1 MFTGLIR
8 EIGRLR
14 GMAPR
19 RGVVRLD
26 IEAPV
31 TARRAAVGDSIA
43 VNGICLTVTSR
54 SDRGFSVEAAAE
66 TSRLTTLRHW
76 RRGDRLHLEPALR
89 AGDPL
94 DGHLVQGHV
103 DGTGTVKAVR
113 KAGGS
118 LLVTVAVPAE
128 LAANLTP
135 KGSVAVDGVSLT
147 VDQGPFVRDFTVNLI
162 PHTLAA
168 TTFAEVRTGRRVNL
182 EMDVLVKAARGA
194 DGVTLPG
201 LGTDPAGAPQK
212 KTSWT
217 MDRLLAKGFGRR
229 RSQRNG

>member
-19 RGVVRLD
+19 GGVVRLD

-31 TARRAAVGDSIA
+31 TAPRAGVGDSIA
-43 VNGICLTVTSR
+43 VNGICLTVISSSGR
-54 SDRGFSVEAAAE
+54 VFSVEAASE
-66 TSRLTTLRHW
+66 TKRLTTLRNW

-94 DGHLVQGHV
+94 DGHMVQGHV
-103 DGTGTVKAVR
+103 DGIGTVKAV
-113 KAGGS
+113 KNAGGS
-118 LLVTVAVPAE
+118 LLVTVDLPQE
-128 LAANLTP
+128 LAVYLTP

-147 VDQGPFVRDFTVNLI
+147 VDEGPFDRGFTVNLI
-162 PHTLAA
+162 SHTLAA
-168 TTFAEVRTGRRVNL
+168 TTFKDVRTGRKVNL
-182 EMDVLVKAARGA
+182 EMDVLVKAARAG
-194 DGVTLPG
+194 GVSLPQVG
-201 LGTDPAGAPQK
+201 QDPARDKQK
-212 KTSWT
+212 KTAWT

-229 RSQRNG
+229 RSRRNG

>member
-8 EIGRLR
+8 EVGRLR

-26 IEAPV
+26 IEAPA
-31 TARRAAVGDSIA
+31 TAARAAVGDSIA
-43 VNGICLTVTSR
+43 VNGICLTVTSCSGR
-54 SDRGFSVEAAAE
+54 VFSVEAVAE
-66 TSRLTTLRHW
+66 TKRLTTLRHW
-76 RRGDRLHLEPALR
+76 RRGDRLHLESALR

-113 KAGGS
+113 NAGGS
-118 LLVTVAVPAE
+118 LLVTVDLPEE
-128 LAANLTP
+128 LAAYLTP

-147 VDQGPFVRDFTVNLI
+147 VDEGPFDHGFTVNLI
-162 PHTLAA
+162 PHTLAV
-168 TTFAEVRTGRRVNL
+168 TTFGKVRTGRKVNL
-182 EMDVLVKAARGA
+182 EMDVLVKSARGA
-194 DGVTLPG
+194 GGITLPRIG
-201 LGTDPAGAPQK
+201 SAPASEK
-212 KTSWT
+212 KKQPALT